1 MTKKGSLKSSKGQ
14 PLRPVHFSLR
24 PEYYYKRTPYNMER
38 IQIPHEL
45 NDSLTRIAIEIFN
58 DCSNVNH
65 SFQDALLAIYISGL
79 QHGQALAK
87 GN

>member
-1 MTKKGSLKSSKGQ
+1 MKSSKRQ
-14 PLRPVHFSLR
+14 PLRPVHYSLR
-24 PEYYYKRTPYNMER
+24 PEYYHKRTPYNMER

-45 NDSLTRIAIEIFN
+45 IDGLTNIAIEIFN

-65 SFQDALLAIYISGL
+65 SFQDTLLAIYISGL